1 MAGKIAEENKE
12 LTKKVEEGGG
22 GQDES
27 QETSEQGGEQ
37 AEQQSEVQ
45 TSEPTKSLMQVSQ
58 SSQNFQ
64 KNYKGGQ
71 IGNTDPMIA
80 YLTIKKHGH

>member
-27 QETSEQGGEQ
+27 
-37 AEQQSEVQ
+37 
-45 TSEPTKSLMQVSQ
+45 
-58 SSQNFQ
+58 
-64 KNYKGGQ
+64 
-71 IGNTDPMIA
+71 
-80 YLTIKKHGH
+80 